1 MRWAAVLVAA
11 CVVLVGLV
19 RNRRRQKDLP
29 KLPLAPGTL
38 PVIGHIRAVKA
49 MQRNSFNKL
58 YPEHAAAA
66 GASGVLRLR
75 IAGKDAIVLTTPA
88 AFAAVLR
95 RTGFLPKPLSVY
107 GGIMMFGMKRHPMF
121 SIHDSMEHGRLRKH
135 MTRCFHADTVTEAVG
150 RLTASVDGAI
160 ASVML
165 CASVGGAASGQVP
178 ADGPADE
185 DIGLMRGD
193 ISAAGVLVDSV
204 HFAAYTILA
213 ALKVFIGVDARPPLA
228 ALHDTLDHSSATSAH
243 PLMFPLLRLGLYPGL
258 RRYRRNWDALY
269 NFQCGVVRE
278 IFGKAPPEGSTTLWA
293 ALRQAFPEAMTDEE
307 QFEDAVANVGFMYV
321 AGYETTSNAIMH
333 TLAALALHPESHAS
347 LVQELDEAGLLATPE
362 RPNPPP
368 VTVGHLSSL
377 KVLDTVCHESLR
389 LFPPVPIAAR
399 ALTQETE
406 ICGYRV
412 PKGTAVI
419 LEVGGMHYNKH
430 AWGEDAMSWRPQ
442 RWLEGRSKAA
452 VKKAADGSPRFLPFL
467 DGSTN
472 CIGQHLGMVE
482 LKMVMAMVVS
492 VLHVALDAQRM
503 GHLLSVEDYLGECVS
518 KVTLQRNSP
527 CWLRLRPRAL
537 GAH

>member
-1 MRWAAVLVAA
+1 MAMRWAVVLVGV
-11 CVVLVGLV
+11 CVVLVGRV
-19 RNRRRQKDLP
+19 RNRRMQDLP

-38 PVIGHIRAVKA
+38 PLIGNIRALKA
-49 MQRNSFNKL
+49 LQSHSFIKL
-58 YPEHAAAA
+58 YPDHAAAA
-66 GASGVLRLR
+66 GAAGLLRLR
-75 IAGKDAIVLTTPA
+75 IAGKDAVILTTPA

-95 RTGFLPKPLSVY
+95 KTGFLPKPLSAY

-121 SIHDSMEHGRLRKH
+121 SIPDAVEHSRLRRH
-135 MTRCFHADTVTEAVG
+135 MTRCFNQDTVAEAVG

-160 ASVML
+160 ASV
-165 CASVGGAASGQVP
+165 GGAASGQLP
-178 ADGPADE
+178 PDGPADE

-193 ISAAGVLVDSV
+193 ISDAGVLVDSL
-204 HFAAYTILA
+204 HFAAFNILA
-213 ALKVFIGVDARPPLA
+213 ALKVFIGVDARPPIA
-228 ALHDTLDHSSATSAH
+228 ALHDTLDHSSATAAH
-243 PLMFPLLRLGLYPGL
+243 PLMFPLLRLGLYPGF

-269 NFQCGVVRE
+269 NFHCDVVRE

-293 ALRQAFPEAMTDEE
+293 ALRQAFPEAMTDEQ
-307 QFEDAVANVGFMYV
+307 QFEDAVANVAFMYV

-347 LVQELDEAGLLATPE
+347 LVQELDEAGLLATSE
-362 RPNPPP
+362 RPEPPP
-368 VTVGHLSSL
+368 VTAEHLSSL
-377 KVLDTVCHESLR
+377 KVLDAVCHESLR
-389 LFPPVPIAAR
+389 LFPPVPGAAR
-399 ALTQETE
+399 VLTQETE

-412 PKGTAVI
+412 PKGTDVI

-482 LKMVMAMVVS
+482 LKMVVAMVIS
-492 VLHVALDAQRM
+492 LLHVALDAQRM
-503 GHLLSVEDYLGECVS
+503 GHLRSVEDYLGECVS